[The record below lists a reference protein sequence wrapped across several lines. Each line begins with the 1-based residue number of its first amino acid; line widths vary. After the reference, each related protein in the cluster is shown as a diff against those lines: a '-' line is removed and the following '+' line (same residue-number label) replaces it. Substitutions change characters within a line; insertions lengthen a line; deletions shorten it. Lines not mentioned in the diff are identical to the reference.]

1 MENGNYQLQIEN
13 HMCTSNFWPNKLWKL
28 HSCVTKGMKKLLNHR
43 AIWTRWIKMHLFS
56 RTPQS
61 ISRDHPQFY
70 DYDLSIW
77 CFIERCLHKVPV
89 EVVAT
94 KMVFPRGQWQH
105 MNWVSSPF
113 FMKCSQTLEW
123 PRGKYQSSPP
133 LSSSIINDENGPRK
147 WHTRYRRTRP
157 FLATDT
163 TH

>member
-1 MENGNYQLQIEN
+1 MRHQGDE
-13 HMCTSNFWPNKLWKL
+13 
-28 HSCVTKGMKKLLNHR
+28 KLLNHR
-43 AIWTRWIKMHLFS
+43 VIWTRLIKMNLFS

-61 ISRDHPQFY
+61 IPWDPQQSY

-77 CFIERCLHKVPV
+77 CFIKRCLHNVPV

-94 KMVFPRGQWQH
+94 NMVFPRGQWLH

-113 FMKCSQTLEW
+113 FMKCFQTLEW

-133 LSSSIINDENGPRK
+133 LSSSINDENGPRK
-147 WHTRYRRTRP
+147 WHTRYRRTRQ

-163 TH
+163 ILGRAVDLARNIDAEGLKYCNRSWVWAPY